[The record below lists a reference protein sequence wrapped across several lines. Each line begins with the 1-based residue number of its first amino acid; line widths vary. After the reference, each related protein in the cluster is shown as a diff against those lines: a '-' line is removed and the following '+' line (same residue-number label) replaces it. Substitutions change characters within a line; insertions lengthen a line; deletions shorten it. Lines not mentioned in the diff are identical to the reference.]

1 MIEDSN
7 FELSCL
13 IINVLV
19 GVFSLLGV
27 CDSGQELLIHLELC
41 FVHALIKV
49 LVRRLHS
56 NKVLIDTEFLGSFL
70 SSYFFS
76 LKLLSAFLLPVLS
89 LLKIGLA
96 HHIFLF
102 KVSLLLD
109 VNRLKHLISHLIQLF
124 LVSSFLLKKGLFSL
138 SDVLSNAFLSL
149 LAVLLLLALYLFNKN
164 ALHSTGILSQ
174 FGQSSLSF
182 TVSLI
187 ELGTVLLRK
196 LDIIKS
202 LLFLFF

>member
-1 MIEDSN
+1 VIEDSN

-27 CDSGQELLIHLELC
+27 RDSGQELFIQLELS

-49 LVRRLHS
+49 LVRSLHS
-56 NKVLIDTEFLGSFL
+56 HKVLIDTK
-70 SSYFFS
+70 FFS
-76 LKLLSAFLLPVLS
+76 SFFGSYLFSLELLNTFLLPVLS
-89 LLKIGLA
+89 LLLIRLP

-109 VNRLKHLISHLIQLF
+109 VNRLEHLISHLIQLF
-124 LVSSFLLKKGLFSL
+124 LVSSFLLKKGLFPL

-149 LAVLLLLALYLFNKN
+149 LAVLLLLSLHLFNKH
-164 ALHSTGILSQ
+164 ALHPASILSQ
-174 FGQSSLSF
+174 FRQPSLSF
-182 TVSLI
+182 TVGLI
-187 ELGTVLLRK
+187 QLSAVLLRQLNIKK
-196 LDIIKS
+196 LV
-202 LLFLFF
+202 LL

>member
-1 MIEDSN
+1 M
-7 FELSCL
+7 
-13 IINVLV
+13 
-19 GVFSLLGV
+19 
-27 CDSGQELLIHLELC
+27 
-41 FVHALIKV
+41 
-49 LVRRLHS
+49 
-56 NKVLIDTEFLGSFL
+56 
-70 SSYFFS
+70 
-76 LKLLSAFLLPVLS
+76 
-89 LLKIGLA
+89 
-96 HHIFLF
+96 
-102 KVSLLLD
+102 LD

-149 LAVLLLLALYLFNKN
+149 LAVLFLLALYLFNKN

-182 TVSLI
+182 TVGLI
-187 ELGTVLLRK
+187 ELGTVLLRQ

>member
-27 CDSGQELLIHLELC
+27 RDSGQELLIHLELC

-124 LVSSFLLKKGLFSL
+124 LVSSFLLKKGLFPL

-174 FGQSSLSF
+174 FGQSGLSF

-187 ELGTVLLRK
+187 ELGTVLLCK